1 MNFLE
6 DNKKLVLIHRSMPAV
21 ETERAINVMLTPQFY
36 TLKKETLPVK
46 FAYQAK
52 NIAASMFEG
61 MLEEGKNYEYFV
73 FREGE
78 TWVFIAYCLE
88 EITAFFRDKGL
99 APESISKLFFAQQ
112 ALSDFTQP
120 YLLSDKEVLTVLDD
134 TVVVIPR
141 SVVGDETVKT
151 TLDIPNPSKGIALQ
165 SSYASL
171 LSFRQSLGFAAIFIL
186 FALLF
191 IVEGARYGGDGKE
204 SKAEL
209 ESLIAANPSLSSQY
223 TRKSIAT
230 KYRKIDQ
237 VERKKREAVK
247 VLVDMIYKGVE
258 LKNLHIDDKGF
269 YADYTVKEART
280 VKRMESDAKKA
291 NFTVQKAA
299 DGMKVEGKL

>member
-1 MNFLE
+1 
-6 DNKKLVLIHRSMPAV
+6 MPPV

-61 MLEEGKNYEYFV
+61 MLEEGKSYEYFV

-78 TWVFIAYCLE
+78 EWVFIAYCLE

-112 ALSDFTQP
+112 AVSAFTQP

-141 SVVGDETVKT
+141 SIAGDEALNT

-171 LSFRQSLGFAAIFIL
+171 LSFRDSLGFAAIFIL

-191 IVEGARYGGDGKE
+191 IVEGARYGGDSKE

-209 ESLIAANPSLSSQY
+209 ESLIEANPSLSSQY
-223 TRKSIAT
+223 TRESIAT
-230 KYRKIDQ
+230 KYQKIDQ

-258 LKNLHIDDKGF
+258 LKSLHIDDKGF
-269 YADYTVKEART
+269 YGDYIVKEART
-280 VKRMESDAKKA
+280 VKRMESDAQKA
-291 NFTVQKAA
+291 KFTVQKAA
-299 DGMKVEGKL
+299 DGIKVEGKL

>member
-1 MNFLE
+1 
-6 DNKKLVLIHRSMPAV
+6 MPAV

-78 TWVFIAYCLE
+78 AWVFIAYCLE